1 MPLSRSPSFL
11 SVPHLLQRSSGDCL
25 AACAAMVLRYFGVMS
40 VTYDRLNRI
49 LEIQPDLGAP
59 FSNIRHLSQ
68 LKFAVLYQQGT
79 LPDLQH
85 ALANGWPPI
94 VPVNTRELPYW
105 GQIHV
110 NHAVVVVG
118 MDTQSVCLNDPAFT
132 ASPIRVAKGDFDLA
146 WLDRDEMFAVIA
158 PRRN

>member
-1 MPLSRSPSFL
+1 MALQYF
-11 SVPHLLQRSSGDCL
+11 SVMEVS
-25 AACAAMVLRYFGVMS
+25 
-40 VTYDRLNRI
+40 YDRLNRI

-59 FSNIRHLSQ
+59 FSNIRHLTQ
-68 LKFAVLYQQGT
+68 LNFAVLYQQGT
-79 LPDLQH
+79 LSNLQH
-85 ALANGWPPI
+85 AIANGWPPI
-94 VPVNTRELPYW
+94 VPVNTGDLPYW

-110 NHAVVVVG
+110 NHAVVIVG
-118 MDTQSVCLNDPAFT
+118 MDTHSVYLNDPAFT